1 MSWKIV
7 IVVSFLTAVITGTI
21 TAFVAEYVTKAMKVS
36 NFEGGRG
43 YAVMF
48 LILAALVGGLII
60 GVVTTGMVHAA
71 QWSHFW
77 KAIGYSLLVSNGLVF
92 GIAGMCLL
100 SVPRQLLMKGE
111 AIALDFEVFVPDDLA
126 PTGPPSEENLRMS
139 LYANKDD
146 NSYVEIDT
154 NKLRRTD
161 GHLVIPSEAAL
172 NTASPG
178 RMLSLTINDSIGYTL
193 DMPLQPVPRE
203 EDLAWTERMPMR
215 LSKVTNT
222 RYDYTRVM
230 VRYRV
235 VKKGK
240 PEKD

>member
-1 MSWKIV
+1 MSWKIA
-7 IVVSFLTAVITGTI
+7 IVVSFLTAVITGAV
-21 TAFVAEYVTKAMKVS
+21 TAFVAEYVTRAMKVS
-36 NFEGGRG
+36 NFEGARG

-48 LILAALVGGLII
+48 LILAALVGSVII

-71 QWSHFW
+71 EWSHFW

-111 AIALDFEVFVPDDLA
+111 LIALDFEVFVPDDLA
-126 PTGPPSEENLRMS
+126 PTAPPSTENLRMS

-146 NSYVEIDT
+146 NRYVEIDT
-154 NKLRRTD
+154 NRLKRKD
-161 GHLVIPSEAAL
+161 GHLIIAAETPL

-178 RMLSLTINDSIGYTL
+178 RMLSLTVNDSVGYTL

-203 EDLAWTERMPMR
+203 EDLSWTERMPMR

-222 RYDYTRVM
+222 RYEYTRVM

-240 PEKD
+240 PQKG